1 MGNSESGLQAEEVV
15 DETKVR
21 TEYLR
26 RLGIGNNGTPRPPQA
41 ARVRR
46 RTVNSREPPLETVD
60 SFASDAPAALESF
73 AAASEPGDE
82 AEDKISEFTMEY
94 VPMKCQDDFRVN
106 YLRNLSYRRVW
117 VPATQRAPQHQTV
130 IIFDW
135 DDTLLCTSYLNIR
148 QGHLTTPAVQ
158 QQLKRIEKFSQELLE
173 MAMRLGQTFL
183 ITNAMKG
190 WVEFSAGKWLPGLLP
205 TLEKIRIISARTDH
219 EEEFPDN
226 YGEWKIQ
233 AFLKVQRELDSQTIT
248 NLISLGDSNFEMDAV
263 HVMGGEF
270 SQALIKTIKFRDS
283 PSPEELAKQLELV
296 LAKFEK
302 IVVNARNLKISLE
315 RKWVPAP
322 TKAPE
327 EGGSATGNMSQVPAS
342 PPSVGV

>member
-1 MGNSESGLQAEEVV
+1 MS
-15 DETKVR
+15 
-21 TEYLR
+21 
-26 RLGIGNNGTPRPPQA
+26 
-41 ARVRR
+41 
-46 RTVNSREPPLETVD
+46 
-60 SFASDAPAALESF
+60 SFGPDQSTDVEQ
-73 AAASEPGDE
+73 
-82 AEDKISEFTMEY
+82 ISEFTMDY
-94 VPMKCQDDFRVN
+94 LPMKCQDDFRLN

-158 QQLKRIEKFSQELLE
+158 QQLKRIEHSAQELLE

-190 WVEFSAGKWLPGLLP
+190 WVEFSAQKWLPGLLP
-205 TLEKIRIISARTDH
+205 TLEKVRIISARTEH

-233 AFLKVQRELDSQTIT
+233 AFLTVQRELDSQVIT

-315 RKWVPAP
+315 RKWMPAP
-322 TKAPE
+322 TKPGPEGAPGPPPPQ
-327 EGGSATGNMSQVPAS
+327 GGTESTPAAGA
-342 PPSVGV
+342 V

>member
-1 MGNSESGLQAEEVV
+1 MGNSESGLAAEEVV

-26 RLGIGNNGTPRPPQA
+26 RLGIGNTGTPSGPP
-41 ARVRR
+41 RVRR
-46 RTVNSREPPLETVD
+46 HSHSSREPPLETVD
-60 SFASDAPAALESF
+60 SFASESPAVIDSF
-73 AAASEPGDE
+73 GPGEEADDE
-82 AEDKISEFTMEY
+82 EKISEFTMEY
-94 VPMKCQDDFRVN
+94 VPMKCQDDFRLN

-158 QQLKRIEKFSQELLE
+158 QQLKRIEHSAQELLE

-190 WVEFSAGKWLPGLLP
+190 WVEFSAQKWLPGLLP
-205 TLEKIRIISARTDH
+205 TLEKIRVISARTEH

-233 AFLKVQRELDSQTIT
+233 AFLKVQRELDSQVIT

-327 EGGSATGNMSQVPAS
+327 ESETAPAS
-342 PPSVGV
+342 TPSVTV